1 MKKSIFSAAVLA
13 TMGCSAASAQ
23 VFPENLSIKP
33 YLNITAGTFY
43 SKKSYDG
50 VSENSKN
57 WQEAY
62 AKYGF
67 EGEYKLNGSVLN
79 GSIKGLSSGTFSDG
93 DASGFTNG
101 KERRTSLEEWTVGWR
116 NGSAEDAKIDLSLGR
131 QSVQVGD
138 GFIVAADPL
147 NLGKGAGE
155 LNRGGA
161 YYLAARQSFDFT
173 TVLHYQLTDNLK
185 THWFYLESDT
195 KAQHQPTLWSTDWQY
210 HYANTDF
217 GATFLQIIDVEDPLK
232 ETGRDQLKDYAVRAK
247 KQVNEQLNLSAEYVY
262 QEQKSDDENA
272 WYTAVNYTFDQLP
285 FQPTLG
291 YRYSSFSEHYDTLF
305 YGITDAGLGTWFQ
318 GEVAGNYAGP
328 YNMNARIQQVSLQA
342 DVRESLHVGVLA
354 YQFDTIKKANENLG
368 ARELDIFAVW
378 SPTKNINVI
387 PLVGFYKPKKDAA
400 NGGTQMGDT
409 STNTYAQLML
419 QYMY

>member
-13 TMGCSAASAQ
+13 AMGCSAASAQ

-33 YLNITAGTFY
+33 YLDITAGTFY

-50 VSENSKN
+50 VSEDSKN
-57 WQEAY
+57 WQEVY

-67 EGEYKLNGSVLN
+67 EGEYKLNGSVLY
-79 GSIKGLSSGTFSDG
+79 GSIKGLSSGTFGDG

-131 QSVQVGD
+131 QAVQIAD
-138 GFIVAADPL
+138 GFLVAGDAL
-147 NLGKGAGE
+147 NLGKGVPGA
-155 LNRGGA
+155 NRGGA
-161 YYLAARQSFDFT
+161 YYLAARQSFDFS

-185 THWFYLESDT
+185 THWFYLESDN
-195 KAQHQPTLWSTDWQY
+195 KGQNQAKLWATDWQY
-210 HYANTDF
+210 NLGTTDL
-217 GATFLQIIDVEDPLK
+217 GATFLQVTDVDTPNIS
-232 ETGRDQLKDYAVRAK
+232 RDDLKDYAVRAK
-247 KQVNEQLNLSAEYVY
+247 SQINEQLNLSAEYVH
-262 QEQKSDDENA
+262 QDQKHDNENA
-272 WYTAVNYTFDQLP
+272 WYVATNYTFDQAP

-291 YRYSSFSEHYDTLF
+291 YRYSSFSEKYDALF
-305 YGITDAGLGTWFQ
+305 YGNTDAGFGTWFQ

-328 YNMNARIQQVSLQA
+328 FSTNARIQQISLQA
-342 DVRESLHVGVLA
+342 SLKENLHVGVLG
-354 YQFDTIKKANENLG
+354 YQFDTIKKTYGNLDG
-368 ARELDIFAVW
+368 RELDLFAVW

-387 PLVGFYKPKKDAA
+387 PLVGFYKPKKD
-400 NGGTQMGDT
+400 NFDGGSQMGDT